1 MPVVR
6 SLRWRKQVN
15 AIYRYA
21 AVRSLSIETTEIS
34 QDHTRFLQ
42 AADQTSNRESQ
53 KHLDSLIAKIQDID
67 AYVNSLSPAVA
78 VPIRTRVRHKSHA
91 VEEDESTI
99 TIPYVN
105 GLFRQN
111 IADTTTRAKPAIDHA
126 QHLHAHHTDLL
137 CEPYPKDGD
146 NNAGGM
152 AEFKAEIAKMSQE
165 EQQDC
170 LQNIKWEEEAAAAK
184 LKIDTS
190 RLTENAK
197 QLENKGKKTAEVQAE
212 TSQPPQKN
220 ANPWTFGGVAQK
232 VVQTVVGDSA
242 EEKTKGSEAAAP
254 KTANPLLLL
263 LQKRMEEGLRKG
275 K

>member
-1 MPVVR
+1 MSIVR
-6 SLRWRKQVN
+6 SLHLRKQVN
-15 AIYRYA
+15 AIYRHTA
-21 AVRSLSIETTEIS
+21 IRSLSIETKEIS

-91 VEEDESTI
+91 LEEDESTI

-146 NNAGGM
+146 NSAGGM

-184 LKIDTS
+184 LKTDTS

-212 TSQPPQKN
+212 TPQPPQTN
-220 ANPWTFGGVAQK
+220 ANPWTMGGIAQK
-232 VVQTVVGDSA
+232 VVQTVVGESA
-242 EEKTKGSEAAAP
+242 EEKTKGGEAAAP
-254 KTANPLLLL
+254 KKIRSLAD
-263 LQKRMEEGLRKG
+263 LQKDLVEKIRGG

>member
-1 MPVVR
+1 MSVIR
-6 SLRWRKQVN
+6 SLHLRKQVN
-15 AIYRYA
+15 AICRHTA
-21 AVRSLSIETTEIS
+21 IRSLSIETKEIS

-91 VEEDESTI
+91 LEEDESTV
-99 TIPYVN
+99 TVPYVN

-137 CEPYPKDGD
+137 CEPYSKDGD

-152 AEFKAEIAKMSQE
+152 AGFKAEIAKMSQE
-165 EQQDC
+165 EQQDR

-184 LKIDTS
+184 LKTDTS
-190 RLTENAK
+190 RLAETAK
-197 QLENKGKKTAEVQAE
+197 QLESVGKKPAEMQAE
-212 TSQPPQKN
+212 TPQPPQKN
-220 ANPWTFGGVAQK
+220 ANPWTIGGIAQRA
-232 VVQTVVGDSA
+232 VQTVVGESA
-242 EEKTKGSEAAAP
+242 EGKTKASEAAAP
-254 KTANPLLLL
+254 KKIRSLVDI
-263 LQKRMEEGLRKG
+263 QKDLIESLRAK

>member
-1 MPVVR
+1 MSVVR
-6 SLRWRKQVN
+6 SLHLRKQVN
-15 AIYRYA
+15 AIYRHA
-21 AVRSLSIETTEIS
+21 AIRSFSLETKETP
-34 QDHTRFLQ
+34 QDQTHFLQ

-67 AYVNSLSPAVA
+67 TYVNSLSPAVA

-91 VEEDESTI
+91 LEEDESTV
-99 TIPYVN
+99 TIPYIN

-146 NNAGGM
+146 NNAGGI
-152 AEFKAEIAKMSQE
+152 AEFKAEITKMSQE
-165 EQQDC
+165 EQQDR

-184 LKIDTS
+184 LKTDTS

-197 QLENKGKKTAEVQAE
+197 QLESQGKKTAEVQAE
-212 TSQPPQKN
+212 TPQPPQKN
-220 ANPWTFGGVAQK
+220 ANPWTIGGIAQRA
-232 VVQTVVGDSA
+232 VQTVVGESA
-242 EEKTKGSEAAAP
+242 EGKTKASEAAAP
-254 KTANPLLLL
+254 KKIRSLVDI
-263 LQKRMEEGLRKG
+263 QKDLIESLRG
-275 K
+275 KK